1 VLPNDMLARITDP
14 AEIAALPAD
23 QLPALAAEVRGLL
36 VRTVSA
42 TGGHL
47 GAGLGTVELTIA
59 LHRVFRSPRDV
70 VLFDTGHQSYPHK
83 VLTGRAAEFRT
94 LRKAGGLSG
103 YPSRAESRHDWVENS
118 HASVGLAWA
127 DGIAKALELCGEHD
141 RRVVTVVGD
150 GALTG
155 GVAWEGL
162 NNLGG
167 SDRPVIVVLND
178 NGRSYDPT
186 AGGVAAHL
194 DQLRRGEPGAG
205 NLFEALGFD
214 YLGPADGHDIAAM
227 CALLRDAVEA
237 RRPVVVH
244 VVTAKG
250 HGYPP
255 AEADEADRMHACGV
269 IDPATGRP
277 TKSSAPSWTKVFEQE
292 ITDIAGK
299 RPEVV
304 AMTAAMRLPT
314 GLGTLSAGRSE
325 RVLDSGI
332 AEQHLLASAAGLA
345 TGGAHPV
352 VCVYATFLNRAY
364 DQLLLDVALHR
375 LPVTLVLDRAGIT
388 GPDGPSHHGMWD
400 LALLASV
407 PGMRV
412 ACPRDPARLREL
424 LREAVGVDG
433 PTAVRFPKA
442 TAGPDIPALARMN
455 GVDVLH
461 RSAHAPL
468 DVFVVAIGALAPACL
483 DAAGLLAERHVG
495 VTVVDPRW
503 AVPVNPALVGL
514 AARHRLVVCV
524 EDGVRYGGV
533 GSRLAQAM
541 IEAGVPTPCH
551 ALGLPA
557 EFVSH
562 GSRGELLAEYG
573 LSGDGIA
580 ATCLRLLGRAGAREL
595 VGSRS

>member
-1 VLPNDMLARITDP
+1 VLTRIAGP
-14 AEIAALPAD
+14 AQIASLSAD

-36 VRTVSA
+36 VGTVTA

-70 VLFDTGHQSYPHK
+70 ILFDTGHQSYPHK
-83 VLTGRAAEFRT
+83 ALTGRAREFRT
-94 LRKAGGLSG
+94 LRQADGLSG

-127 DGIAKALELCGEHD
+127 DGIAKGLELRGEHD

-155 GVAWEGL
+155 GVAWEAL

-167 SDRPVIVVLND
+167 GRRPVIVVLND

-186 AGGVAAHL
+186 AGAVAAHL
-194 DQLRRGEPGAG
+194 ARLRRGESGAG
-205 NLFEALGFD
+205 NLFEVLGFD
-214 YLGPADGHDIAAM
+214 YLGPTDGHDIDAV
-227 CALLRDAVEA
+227 CALLQQAA
-237 RRPVVVH
+237 KSRRPVVVH
-244 VVTAKG
+244 VVTTKG

-269 IDPATGRP
+269 IDPTTGRP
-277 TKSSAPSWTKVFEQE
+277 VKPSGPTWTKIFEQE
-292 ITDIAGK
+292 IADIAEE

-314 GLGTLSAGRSE
+314 GLGALSRVRPG

-364 DQLLLDVALHR
+364 DQLLLDVALHE

-400 LALLASV
+400 LALLATV

-412 ACPRDPARLREL
+412 ACPRDPTRLRAL

-433 PTAVRFPKA
+433 PSAVRFPKA
-442 TAGPDIPALARMN
+442 TAGPDVPALARMD

-468 DVFVVAIGALAPACL
+468 DVLIVSIGALAPACL
-483 DAAGLLAERHVG
+483 DAAGLLAERYAG

-503 AVPVNPALVGL
+503 AVPVSSALVGL
-514 AARHRLVVCV
+514 AARHQLVVCV

-533 GSRLAQAM
+533 GSRLAQALS
-541 IEAGVPTPCH
+541 EAGVRTPCH
-551 ALGLPA
+551 ALGLPT
-557 EFVSH
+557 EFVPH
-562 GSRGELLAEYG
+562 AGRGELLGRYG

-580 ATCLRLLGRAGAREL
+580 ESCLRLLQHAGADL